1 MINWL
6 KSQQNQSDEPLYS
19 VKDARNEDE
28 LTKMGYEMAIDT
40 NLTVPYDIA
49 LIDVNADKRSLLNHY
64 NIPYLSVRPHFIKQ
78 SELGTEI
85 ASGFDG
91 MKESV
96 SDRARETMFEA
107 LFSIQATYKAFIE
120 QFDPEV
126 ATKSQNRFDSTDKGL
141 QVSLNLLSS
150 NLDHDQVRA
159 NEA

>member
-1 MINWL
+1 
-6 KSQQNQSDEPLYS
+6 
-19 VKDARNEDE
+19 
-28 LTKMGYEMAIDT
+28 MGYEIAIDS

-49 LIDVNADKRSLLNHY
+49 LIDVNADKRRLLNHY

-85 ASGFDG
+85 ASGFDS

-120 QFDPEV
+120 
-126 ATKSQNRFDSTDKGL
+126 
-141 QVSLNLLSS
+141 
-150 NLDHDQVRA
+150 
-159 NEA
+159 